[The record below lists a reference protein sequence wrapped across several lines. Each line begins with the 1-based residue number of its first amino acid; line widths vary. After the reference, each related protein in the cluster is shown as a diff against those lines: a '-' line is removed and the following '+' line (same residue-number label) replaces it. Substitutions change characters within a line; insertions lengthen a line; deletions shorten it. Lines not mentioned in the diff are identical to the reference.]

1 MELIEAVSILATEH
15 WRAVRRWH
23 KVVVAHAPDQL
34 QRETAQMRYGLER
47 VEQALAA
54 MGVRA
59 VTFDRQE
66 FGPQLPAEPVNLE
79 EFAGEDHLVVADT
92 IEPTIVHDGRIVAR
106 GKIVVA
112 KSDAQKE
119 DS

>member
-23 KVVVAHAPDQL
+23 KVVATHAPDQL
-34 QRETAQMRYGLER
+34 QRETAQMRYGAER
-47 VEQALAA
+47 VERALAA
-54 MGVRA
+54 LGVRA

-66 FGPQLPAEPVNLE
+66 FGPQLPAEPINLE
-79 EFAGEDHLVVADT
+79 DFVGEECLVVADT
-92 IEPTIVHDGRIVAR
+92 VEPTIIHDGRVIAR

-112 KSDAQKE
+112 KGDAQKE
-119 DS
+119 ES